1 MNKVKE
7 IKGSNAQKD
16 NTLWWVIGG
25 ASTALGTGA
34 LIYFLFFKE
43 KNQFYPTKGPKTGIK
58 TKMKDK
64 SGSTWTGTIT
74 GTGSTLSE
82 PNWNNPFDM
91 NYEQDVVRWVKPKR
105 IRLFHPS
112 EAFQLAQ
119 ALYQAKGS
127 SWWGNDD
134 EQAVK
139 TIFQK
144 RLRDK
149 VQVATLSRAFW
160 VKYKKDMWEYLNGF
174 LSKSEMESYV
184 HQPVKRLP
192 NYRFA

>member
-1 MNKVKE
+1 MNKVKALN
-7 IKGSNAQKD
+7 GSTPQKD

-25 ASTALGTGA
+25 ASAALGTGA
-34 LIYFLFFKE
+34 LIYFLFFTE
-43 KNQFYPTKGPKTGIK
+43 KNHSYRAKGPTNRIK
-58 TKMKDK
+58 TKKENK
-64 SGSTWTGTIT
+64 SGSTGTGT
-74 GTGSTLSE
+74 GTAIGSTLSE

-105 IRLFHPS
+105 IQLLHPS
-112 EAFQLAQ
+112 EASQLAQ
-119 ALYQAKGS
+119 TLYEAKGS
-127 SWWGNDD
+127 SWWANDD

-144 RLRDK
+144 RLKDK

-160 VKYKKDMWEYLNGF
+160 VKYKKDLWEYLNGF
-174 LSKSEMESYV
+174 LSKSELNNYV

>member
-1 MNKVKE
+1 MNKVKAV
-7 IKGSNAQKD
+7 KGSNAQKD

-25 ASTALGTGA
+25 ASAALGAGA

-43 KNQFYPTKGPKTGIK
+43 KNHFNPTKGPKTGIK
-58 TKMKDK
+58 TAKEEK
-64 SGSTWTGTIT
+64 SGSTGTGIGTA
-74 GTGSTLSE
+74 TGSTLSE

-105 IRLFHPS
+105 IQLLHPS
-112 EAFQLAQ
+112 EASQLAQ
-119 ALYQAKGS
+119 ALYQAKGF
-127 SWWGNDD
+127 SWWANDD

-144 RLRDK
+144 RLKDK

-174 LSKSEMESYV
+174 LSKTEMDSYV

>member
-1 MNKVKE
+1 MNKVKAL
-7 IKGSNAQKD
+7 KGSNAQKD
-16 NTLWWVIGG
+16 YTLWWVIGG
-25 ASTALGTGA
+25 ASVALGTGA

-43 KNQFYPTKGPKTGIK
+43 KNHFNPTIGPTNRIK
-58 TKMKDK
+58 TKKEDK
-64 SGSTWTGTIT
+64 SVSAGTGT
-74 GTGSTLSE
+74 GTGSTLTE

-105 IRLFHPS
+105 IQLLHPP
-112 EAFQLAQ
+112 EASQLAKT
-119 ALYQAKGS
+119 LYQAKGM
-127 SWWGNDD
+127 SWWANDD

-144 RLRDK
+144 RLMDK

-174 LSKSEMESYV
+174 LSKSEMDNYV
-184 HQPVKRLP
+184 HQPVRRLP